1 MLNVGVRG
9 VRVPASASPGA
20 WLRCAGERAGSAA
33 GRAERVDFTLHMT
46 PGYRTQKPTPLVRWF
61 MQSGVFGQV
70 RKRETAVRRR
80 AKAME
85 EWLKMRVE
93 RENHPGGLLDR
104 WGARRVL
111 AVALTAAGAMCFMG
125 AADSAATSSSQPA
138 GAARSA
144 AIPRAAQAP
153 PVASAAHVLN
163 VKDEGH
169 LHSVRSSGSEL
180 VEEGPVSGTIPGKV
194 KVSFNIGATITAKFT
209 IYANGGGSISGHGG
223 GALHSTSVY
232 STFGGSL
239 AVTGGSGRYTHAHG
253 NGTLSGA
260 INRKT
265 YALTVQTTGKL
276 YY

>member
-1 MLNVGVRG
+1 MAVGI
-9 VRVPASASPGA
+9 
-20 WLRCAGERAGSAA
+20 AGFAG
-33 GRAERVDFTLHMT
+33 TT
-46 PGYRTQKPTPLVRWF
+46 
-61 MQSGVFGQV
+61 
-70 RKRETAVRRR
+70 
-80 AKAME
+80 
-85 EWLKMRVE
+85 
-93 RENHPGGLLDR
+93 
-104 WGARRVL
+104 
-111 AVALTAAGAMCFMG
+111 
-125 AADSAATSSSQPA
+125 DSAATRSSQHT

-144 AIPRAAQAP
+144 AIPRAAQAL

-194 KVSFNIGATITAKFT
+194 KVSFDIGATITAKFT

-223 GALHSTSVY
+223 GSLHSTNVY

-239 AVTGGSGRYTHAHG
+239 AVTSGSGRYAHAHG

-260 INRKT
+260 INRRT
-265 YALTVQTTGKL
+265 YALTVQTAGKL

>member
-1 MLNVGVRG
+1 MRG
-9 VRVPASASPGA
+9 AEPEKHP
-20 WLRCAGERAGSAA
+20 L
-33 GRAERVDFTLHMT
+33 GR
-46 PGYRTQKPTPLVRWF
+46 
-61 MQSGVFGQV
+61 SG
-70 RKRETAVRRR
+70 R
-80 AKAME
+80 
-85 EWLKMRVE
+85 
-93 RENHPGGLLDR
+93 LDR
-104 WGARRVL
+104 GGVKQALGVALL
-111 AVALTAAGAMCFMG
+111 AVGIMGFAG
-125 AADSAATSSSQPA
+125 AADSAATSSSQKA

-144 AIPRAAQAP
+144 AILGVARTP
-153 PVASAAHVLN
+153 PVAGAAHVMN

-169 LHSVRSSGSEL
+169 LHSVRSSGAEL

-194 KVSFNIGATITAKFT
+194 KVSFNIGATISAKFT

-239 AVTGGSGRYTHAHG
+239 TVTGGSGRYAHAHG

-265 YALTVQTTGKL
+265 YALTVQAVGKL